1 MKTVCDVLAQTTDPQ
16 RILDDLKEVLR
27 TIDPAFSAEEEK
39 YIQASVSLT
48 EYAGSLTAPSVHDYL
63 AAENQKIATELI
75 YAGWLGFQFNL
86 ECFNNPINALMLRQ
100 DFEDLHRERRM
111 HTLPAVQNAT
121 LTIDAFYR
129 VLPEDLHE
137 LTAGVTSYYAYLQT
151 TGYKL
156 AHYFGFNFANQ
167 FLYYVL
173 PGYSTDDVITLEY
186 QRNLSDFLHV
196 KIDTLGSI
204 YDRQMSENPI

>member
-1 MKTVCDVLAQTTDPQ
+1 MKTVYDVLTQTTDPQ
-16 RILDDLKEVLR
+16 RILDDLKKALMKN
-27 TIDPAFSAEEEK
+27 DPAFSAEEEK
-39 YIQASVSLT
+39 YIQASAALT
-48 EYAGSLTAPSVHDYL
+48 ECANALTEPSVHDYL
-63 AAENQKIATELI
+63 AAEDQKIAAELV

-100 DFEDLHRERRM
+100 DFEDLHHERRM
-111 HTLPAVQNAT
+111 HTLPAVQAAT

-129 VLPEDLHE
+129 VLPEDLRE
-137 LTAGVTSYYAYLQT
+137 LTAGITSYFAYLQT

-156 AHYFGFNFANQ
+156 AHYFGFIFANK

-186 QRNLSDFLHV
+186 QRNLSEFLHIDMGAAAGV
-196 KIDTLGSI
+196 K
-204 YDRQMSENPI
+204 

>member
-27 TIDPAFSAEEEK
+27 KTDPAFSAEEEK
-39 YIQASVSLT
+39 YTQASAALT
-48 EYAGSLTAPSVHDYL
+48 EHADFLTAPSVHDYL
-63 AAENQKIATELI
+63 AAEDQKISSELI

-100 DFEDLHRERRM
+100 DFEDLHHERRM
-111 HTLPAVQNAT
+111 HTLPAVQDAT

-129 VLPEDLHE
+129 VLPEDLRE
-137 LTAGVTSYYAYLQT
+137 LTAGITSYYTYLQT

-156 AHYFGFNFANQ
+156 AHYFGFIFANQ

-173 PGYSTDDVITLEY
+173 PGYSADDVITLEY
-186 QRNLSDFLHV
+186 RRNLSEFLHV
-196 KIDTLGSI
+196 DISAAAGVK
-204 YDRQMSENPI
+204 

>member
-27 TIDPAFSAEEEK
+27 NIDPAFSAEEEK
-39 YIQASVSLT
+39 YIQASAALA
-48 EYAGSLTAPSVHDYL
+48 EHAGSLTAPGVHDYL
-63 AAENQKIATELI
+63 AAEDLKIAAELVYI
-75 YAGWLGFQFNL
+75 GWLGFQFNL
-86 ECFNNPINALMLRQ
+86 DCFNNPINALMLRQ

-111 HTLPAVQNAT
+111 HTLPAVQDT
-121 LTIDAFYR
+121 SMTIDAFYR
-129 VLPEDLHE
+129 VLPEDLRE
-137 LTAGVTSYYAYLQT
+137 LTAGITSYYAYLQT
-151 TGYKL
+151 AGYKL
-156 AHYFGFNFANQ
+156 VHYIGFIFANK

-173 PGYSTDDVITLEY
+173 PGYSADDVITLEY

-204 YDRQMSENPI
+204 CDRQMSESPI

>member
-1 MKTVCDVLAQTTDPQ
+1 MKTVCDILAQMTDPQ

-27 TIDPAFSAEEEK
+27 KTDPAFSAEEEK
-39 YIQASVSLT
+39 YIQA
-48 EYAGSLTAPSVHDYL
+48 TAALAEHVNSHAALGVHDYL
-63 AAENQKIATELI
+63 AAEDRKISAELV

-86 ECFNNPINALMLRQ
+86 DCFNNPINVLMLRQ

-111 HTLPAVQNAT
+111 HTLPAVQAAT

-129 VLPEDLHE
+129 VLPEDLRE
-137 LTAGVTSYYAYLQT
+137 LTAGITSYYAYLQT

-156 AHYFGFNFANQ
+156 AHYFGFIFANQ

-173 PGYSTDDVITLEY
+173 PGYSADDVITLEY
-186 QRNLSDFLHV
+186 QRNLSEFLHIDISAVADV
-196 KIDTLGSI
+196 K
-204 YDRQMSENPI
+204 